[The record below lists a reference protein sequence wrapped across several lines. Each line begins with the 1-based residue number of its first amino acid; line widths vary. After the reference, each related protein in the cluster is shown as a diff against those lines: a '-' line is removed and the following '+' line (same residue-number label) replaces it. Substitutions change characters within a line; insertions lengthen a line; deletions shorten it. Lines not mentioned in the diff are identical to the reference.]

1 MSSCNV
7 NFQNWRFMMKYQWI
21 QSNYKIIV
29 WAEAFLF
36 LHTCISVTFQIA
48 FWGLFRVLNF
58 LCNVFFQNPTLGKVN
73 IHGSL
78 ILQTLLEFKNPKYV
92 VNSLLHMTPK
102 NLQCLACDPSGSH
115 IMEVYFKSTTVTEKN
130 KAAMV
135 DRLQVITIVYSWDII
150 YTVHIMLDKL

>member
-1 MSSCNV
+1 
-7 NFQNWRFMMKYQWI
+7 MMKYQWI
-21 QSNYKIIV
+21 RSNYKVII
-29 WAEAFLF
+29 WARS
-36 LHTCISVTFQIA
+36 ISLYIYIYIREISNSI
-48 FWGLFRVLNF
+48 LRLI
-58 LCNVFFQNPTLGKVN
+58 LCSKRIFIVMVFFQNPTLGKVN

-150 YTVHIMLDKL
+150 DTVHIMLDKL

>member
-1 MSSCNV
+1 
-7 NFQNWRFMMKYQWI
+7 MMKYQWI
-21 QSNYKIIV
+21 RSNYKVII
-29 WAEAFLF
+29 WARS
-36 LHTCISVTFQIA
+36 ISLYIYIYIREISNSI
-48 FWGLFRVLNF
+48 LRLI
-58 LCNVFFQNPTLGKVN
+58 LCSKWIFIVMFFFFQNPTLGKVN

>member
-1 MSSCNV
+1 MFEQKHFSFYIHV
-7 NFQNWRFMMKYQWI
+7 YQWHFKE
-21 QSNYKIIV
+21 YF
-29 WAEAFLF
+29 EAYF
-36 LHTCISVTFQIA
+36 V
-48 FWGLFRVLNF
+48 FWIFFVMF
-58 LCNVFFQNPTLGKVN
+58 FFQNPTLGKVN

-150 YTVHIMLDKL
+150 DTVHIMLDKL

>member
-1 MSSCNV
+1 
-7 NFQNWRFMMKYQWI
+7 MMKYQWI
-21 QSNYKIIV
+21 RSNYKVII
-29 WAEAFLF
+29 WARS
-36 LHTCISVTFQIA
+36 ISLYIYIYIREISNSI
-48 FWGLFRVLNF
+48 LRLI
-58 LCNVFFQNPTLGKVN
+58 LCSKRIFIVMFFFQNPTLGKVN

-150 YTVHIMLDKL
+150 DTVHIMLDKL

>member
-1 MSSCNV
+1 MSKKHLSLYIYIREISNSILRLILCS
-7 NFQNWRFMMKYQWI
+7 KWI
-21 QSNYKIIV
+21 FIV
-29 WAEAFLF
+29 MF
-36 LHTCISVTFQIA
+36 
-48 FWGLFRVLNF
+48 
-58 LCNVFFQNPTLGKVN
+58 FFQNPTLGKVN

-92 VNSLLHMTPK
+92 VSSLLHMTPK

-150 YTVHIMLDKL
+150 YTVHIMLNKL

>member
-1 MSSCNV
+1 
-7 NFQNWRFMMKYQWI
+7 MMKYQWI
-21 QSNYKIIV
+21 RSNYKVII
-29 WAEAFLF
+29 WARS
-36 LHTCISVTFQIA
+36 ISLYIYIYIREISNSI
-48 FWGLFRVLNF
+48 LRLI
-58 LCNVFFQNPTLGKVN
+58 LCSKRIFIVMVFFLQNPTLGKVN

-150 YTVHIMLDKL
+150 DTVHIMLDKL

>member
-1 MSSCNV
+1 
-7 NFQNWRFMMKYQWI
+7 MMKYQWI
-21 QSNYKIIV
+21 RSNYKVII
-29 WAEAFLF
+29 WARS
-36 LHTCISVTFQIA
+36 ISLYIYIYIREISNSI
-48 FWGLFRVLNF
+48 LRLI
-58 LCNVFFQNPTLGKVN
+58 LCSKWIFIVMFFFQNPTLGKVN

-150 YTVHIMLDKL
+150 DTVHIMLDKL

>member
-1 MSSCNV
+1 
-7 NFQNWRFMMKYQWI
+7 MMKYQWI
-21 QSNYKIIV
+21 RSNYKVII
-29 WAEAFLF
+29 WARS
-36 LHTCISVTFQIA
+36 ISLYIYIYIREISNSI
-48 FWGLFRVLNF
+48 LRLI
-58 LCNVFFQNPTLGKVN
+58 LCSKRIFIVMFFFFQNPTLGKVN

-150 YTVHIMLDKL
+150 YTVHIMLNKL